1 MYVKCMYVYF
11 HELKLQAVSGH
22 ANKTGMR
29 SLLTVT
35 ETLAGTLEGLKKHL
49 TASIGTVEL
58 RILGCYEDA
67 YSQTPISTTA
77 QRTAEG
83 TVISSN
89 ANNAL
94 DRTLPTMS
102 WVRFVIHQITKDY
115 GGLLKVPLGK
125 S

>member
-1 MYVKCMYVYF
+1 MSTRGTYRF
-11 HELKLQAVSGH
+11 HAVSGH
-22 ANKTGMR
+22 ANKTGMK

-35 ETLAGTLEGLKKHL
+35 ETLAGTLGGLKKHL

-67 YSQTPISTTA
+67 HSQTPISTTA

-94 DRTLPTMS
+94 DQTLPTMS

-115 GGLLKVPLGK
+115 GGLLIVPRGK

>member
-1 MYVKCMYVYF
+1 MSTIGTYRF
-11 HELKLQAVSGH
+11 HELKLPSFLDTPIRRGIISSG
-22 ANKTGMR
+22 TR
-29 SLLTVT
+29 SFLTVT
-35 ETLAGTLEGLKKHL
+35 ETLAGTLGGLKKHL

-89 ANNAL
+89 TNNAL

-102 WVRFVIHQITKDY
+102 WVHQITKDY
-115 GGLLKVPLGK
+115 GGLLIVPLGK